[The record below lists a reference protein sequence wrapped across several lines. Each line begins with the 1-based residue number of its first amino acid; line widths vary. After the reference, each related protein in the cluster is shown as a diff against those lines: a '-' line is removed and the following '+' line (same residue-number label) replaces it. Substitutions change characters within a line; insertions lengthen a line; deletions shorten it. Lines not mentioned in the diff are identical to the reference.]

1 MEYNQE
7 QKDAARDQRVV
18 QLSSASLLLPSY
30 YKFFTCLAHKKTKQL
45 S

>member
-18 QLSSASLLLPSY
+18 QRISASPFLLQV
-30 YKFFTCLAHKKTKQL
+30 FTCLAHKKTKQL